1 MDARKV
7 KPAAYIVQQ
16 RGLSEYTEIHR
27 TKRGAMEC
35 ARDMRWHPGAITVTP
50 LFAGKPAVVK

>member
-1 MDARKV
+1 M

-35 ARDMRWHPGAITVTP
+35 ARDMRWHPGRITVTP